1 MTQNTEDPTTSTT
14 TMSKP
19 AFHHRLLKFLV
30 GLFVAVA
37 VVPTVRAADYDLDE
51 YKLRITGMW
60 FFSDPTGTVQA
71 SGTDPNG
78 NFDLSKT
85 FGFNSYSTFT
95 GKVDWKFSHKNHLYL
110 AVSPFTQ
117 ARTTVLNRTIDFQG
131 QTFDVG
137 LTTTAK
143 LTNWAYAPGYQYD
156 IIRRDRGHLGI
167 AVQVDIFD
175 TTAKLSAGAQVTGE
189 GTQSAAKSAS
199 GSLVAPIP
207 VAGPDFRF
215 YILPK
220 FFVDGDV
227 FGMYLFGYGNFVSS
241 TDTVGVYLGKHFA
254 LRAGYQLGSRLVV
267 NNNNSDRIGIHL
279 TQKGPV
285 AGIEISL

>member
-1 MTQNTEDPTTSTT
+1 MTNSRLELW
-14 TMSKP
+14 
-19 AFHHRLLKFLV
+19 HRYLLTFSI
-30 GLFVAVA
+30 GLFLAAIA

-51 YKLRITGMW
+51 YKVRITGMW
-60 FFSDPTGTVQA
+60 FFTAPTGTVQA
-71 SGTDPNG
+71 SGSDPLGGFNLTK
-78 NFDLSKT
+78 D

-95 GKVDWKFSHKNHLYL
+95 GKVDWKFTRKNHLYL
-110 AVSPFTQ
+110 AASPFSQT
-117 ARTTVLNRTIDFQG
+117 RTRVLDRTVDFQG
-131 QTFDVG
+131 QTFEVG

-175 TTAKLSAGAQVTGE
+175 TTAKLSAAAQVTSD
-189 GTQSAAKSAS
+189 GTQSAAKSVS

-207 VAGPDFRF
+207 VAGPDFRY

-220 FFVDGDV
+220 FYVDGNL
-227 FGMYLFGYGNFVSS
+227 FGMYLFGYGNFLS
-241 TDTVGVYLGKHFA
+241 TVDTVGVYLGKHVS
-254 LRAGYQLGSRLVV
+254 LRAGYQLGQRLIV
-267 NNNNSDRIGIHL
+267 NNNSTTRIGIDL

-285 AGIEISL
+285 AGIEFSL